1 MRVELMQQPMRFL
14 LAGIPIV
21 ALTLA
26 VPFVNRVE
34 PRIFGLP
41 FLLAWIAFWVLA
53 TPVFVWGVGRAERH
67 W

>member
-1 MRVELMQQPMRFL
+1 MQMPMRFL
-14 LAGIPIV
+14 LPGIPIV
-21 ALTLA
+21 ALTVA

-41 FLLAWIAFWVLA
+41 FILAWIAWWVLL
-53 TPVFVWGVGRAERH
+53 TPAFVWGVGRVERR

>member
-1 MRVELMQQPMRFL
+1 MQARMRFL
-14 LAGIPIV
+14 LAAIPIV
-21 ALTLA
+21 ALTIA
-26 VPFVNRVE
+26 VPLVNRVE

-53 TPVFVWGVGRAERH
+53 TPAFVWGLGRVDRR